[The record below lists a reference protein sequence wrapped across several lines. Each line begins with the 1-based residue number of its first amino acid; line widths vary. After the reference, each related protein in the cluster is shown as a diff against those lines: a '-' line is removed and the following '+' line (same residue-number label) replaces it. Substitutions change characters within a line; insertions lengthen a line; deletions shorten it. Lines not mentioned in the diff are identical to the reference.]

1 MSEQNVARYASIW
14 TLLDCR
20 VSRVEI
26 GLDRGDVFKAAGLEQ
41 CASRPRGSSLTLQGR
56 TPAAPRNGISPFE
69 EAGFIRHT
77 RPFAAEVITPSQ
89 PQFVSVRSY

>member
-26 GLDRGDVFKAAGLEQ
+26 GLDRGDVFNAAGLEQ
-41 CASRPRGSSLTLQGR
+41 
-56 TPAAPRNGISPFE
+56 
-69 EAGFIRHT
+69 
-77 RPFAAEVITPSQ
+77 
-89 PQFVSVRSY
+89 